1 MEIEEGRGEGWNRK
15 PRHRSQTIWG
25 LGSFAPARY
34 GGNNQKCVNIA
45 KFGVRKHLFSTYL
58 AEFIW
63 RYMHRDEDLFSVF
76 LNDVKKVY
84 ATSTTKR

>member
-1 MEIEEGRGEGWNRK
+1 MQ
-15 PRHRSQTIWG
+15 S
-25 LGSFAPARY
+25 
-34 GGNNQKCVNIA
+34 VNYLSLA
-45 KFGVRKHLFSTYL
+45 FELKHLFSTYL

>member
-1 MEIEEGRGEGWNRK
+1 MRPQGMAVIIKNV
-15 PRHRSQTIWG
+15 
-25 LGSFAPARY
+25 
-34 GGNNQKCVNIA
+34 GNERIHHKRDWSVKIA

-63 RYMHRDEDLFSVF
+63 RYMHRDEDLFSVL

-84 ATSTTKR
+84 ATSTTKP